1 MMDEGLVFKLPPDQ
15 EQKKKKQK
23 NKTVGKREKEIWLTH
38 DIHFG
43 SMLIAEPLQTVINFL
58 LRLGRLLM
66 AALCRFFSFSLSLSD
81 SSTSNDQKEKKKK
94 ENLSQTRFYRPT
106 RSNDKWSPPRC
117 GIQGITQFSNCRWKT
132 VITPQ

>member
-1 MMDEGLVFKLPPDQ
+1 
-15 EQKKKKQK
+15 
-23 NKTVGKREKEIWLTH
+23 
-38 DIHFG
+38 
-43 SMLIAEPLQTVINFL
+43 MLIAEPLQTVINFL

-66 AALCRFFSFSLSLSD
+66 AALCRFSFHSLSPSRIHLPA
-81 SSTSNDQKEKKKK
+81 TTKKKRKKK